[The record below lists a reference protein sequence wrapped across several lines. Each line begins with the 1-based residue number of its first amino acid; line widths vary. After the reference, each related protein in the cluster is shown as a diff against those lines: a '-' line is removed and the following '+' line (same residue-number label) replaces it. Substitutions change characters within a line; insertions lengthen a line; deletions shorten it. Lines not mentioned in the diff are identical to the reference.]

1 MDDLRHR
8 KAPVQID
15 PEEFR
20 AMGHLLVDRI
30 ARHFETLA
38 AQRVT
43 SGESPAVLQKLLGV
57 DEPLPRSGSLPGP
70 LLDEATTMLLGHSLF
85 NAHPRFWGYITAG
98 PTSIGVLSELLA
110 SAVNSNVGAWK
121 LSPMASEIEKQTIRW
136 IAEFIGYPVDCG
148 GLMVSGGNMANFIC
162 FLAAR
167 RARAGWDARQSG
179 LAGKDARP
187 LRLYA
192 SAATHTWIQK
202 AADLF
207 GHGTDAIRWIAVD
220 RNDRLDVEALR
231 RQVQSDR
238 SAGLQPFLVVANAG
252 SVGTGA
258 VDDLPEI
265 GAFCRQSGLWFHV
278 DGAYGAFA
286 ALVPGAPPHLAGL
299 KDADSVALDPHKWL
313 YAPLECGCALVR
325 QPADLLN
332 AFTFHPTYY
341 HFEDSVTNYVD
352 FGPQN
357 SRSFRALKVWMALRQ
372 AGRDNYRK
380 MIADDIHLAQHS
392 LSVSTGAS
400 RIRRAL
406 LRAQHHDVSIC
417 SKGPAGTHERRS
429 SRDLSRSTEHRNSH
443 ADRKQRRGVSVECC
457 RQRQVRS
464 PRVYRQFP
472 DVSGRYRGSAGNC
485 GPDRPTT
492 SLKSGPGHLVSLF
505 VDSEPVMK
513 RGLCD

>member
-43 SGESPAVLQKLLGV
+43 SGESAAVLQKLLGV
-57 DEPLPRSGSLPGP
+57 DEPLPRSGGLPGP
-70 LLDEATTMLLGHSLF
+70 LLDEATTMLLAHSLF

-179 LAGKDARP
+179 LAGKNARP

-238 SAGLQPFLVVANAG
+238 ADGLQPFLVVANAG

-265 GAFCRQSGLWFHV
+265 GAFCRESGLWFHV

-286 ALVPGAPPHLAGL
+286 ALVPEAPPHLAGL

-332 AFTFHPTYY
+332 AFTFHPAYY

-352 FGPQN
+352 FGLQN
-357 SRSFRALKVWMALRQ
+357 SRGFRALKVWMALRQ

-380 MIADDIHLAQHS
+380 MIGDDIRLAQHLYRLLQAHPEFEA
-392 LSVSTGAS
+392 LSCGLSITTFRYVPKDLQERTSADQAEAYLDRLNTEILTRIETGGEAFLS
-400 RIRRAL
+400 NAVVNGKFA
-406 LRAQHHDVSIC
+406 LRACIVNF
-417 SKGPAGTHERRS
+417 R
-429 SRDLSRSTEHRNSH
+429 
-443 ADRKQRRGVSVECC
+443 
-457 RQRQVRS
+457 
-464 PRVYRQFP
+464 
-472 DVSGRYRGSAGNC
+472 
-485 GPDRPTT
+485 T
-492 SLKSGPGHLVSLF
+492 SLEDIEALPGIVARMGQQL
-505 VDSEPVMK
+505 
-513 RGLCD
+513 R